1 MLTLEELNALR
12 PDKEKWLIAV
22 KDLLESELTIAEYSK
37 KVNFPDSTLRRW
49 IAEYPEL
56 KKEYDEKMNNKPKAP
71 RQPREKKPNEALYH
85 DTSLEDSI
93 PNEFLNQEPKY
104 LRLIEQYLDSQE
116 KQSYTLIATKEFYDL
131 LRGLAKVERLSIKD
145 LMIKA
150 LKEYCLNAPEQEIK
164 QALEYKTKWLD

>member
-12 PDKEKWLIAV
+12 PDKEKWIIAV

-37 KVNFPDSTLRRW
+37 RVNFPDSTLRRW

-71 RQPREKKPNEALYH
+71 RQPKEVKPLMEELDEIIEGKYQNEY
-85 DTSLEDSI
+85 TS
-93 PNEFLNQEPKY
+93 QEPKY
-104 LRLIEQYLDSQE
+104 FRLINDYLESPE

-164 QALEYKTKWLD
+164 QAIEYKSKWLD

>member
-1 MLTLEELNALR
+1 MLTLEQLNELR
-12 PDKEKWLIAV
+12 SDKEKWLIAV
-22 KDLLESELTIAEYSK
+22 KDLLESGLTIAEYSK
-37 KVNFPDSTLRRW
+37 KTNFPDSTLRRW
-49 IAEYPEL
+49 INEYPEL
-56 KKEYDEKMNNKPKAP
+56 KKEYDEKMNSKPRAS
-71 RQPREKKPNEALYH
+71 RQPKESKPLIEELDEIIDGKYQNEY
-85 DTSLEDSI
+85 TS
-93 PNEFLNQEPKY
+93 QEPKY
-104 LRLIEQYLDSQE
+104 SRLINDYLESQE